1 PDTSTFATVSRAKEW
16 LSTCTKHHGDCLV
29 PARTELPSRVLVVS
43 NHKVILRETKGEI
56 GRYVALSHCW
66 GRNPVVRTLRANIR
80 DHKENIPWPALS
92 KTFQDAII
100 LTWRLG
106 FHYLWIDSL
115 CIIQDDPD
123 DWAEQA
129 SRMAQVFSNAQLTI
143 AASRAADGAG
153 GCFTRYAS
161 EPFTL
166 VETDGQVR
174 AVTDPGAWAAFVPAP
189 ATTDRDGATRRLRI
203 GPQIEHGLTRAP
215 LLQRAWVLQEQV
227 LSPRLLHFA
236 CGELYWE
243 CVSHVACECR
253 GWERRAETL
262 QSETRLRKAHGRLV
276 ELRHRH
282 RRGGGLAATAMA
294 AKAAEPLERSKD
306 FEAYRTL
313 VEQYM
318 DLDITNDAD
327 RLPALSGITFGRPH
341 DEYLAGMWR
350 SMLIESLH
358 WSPSRRGAERRAYR
372 PATYRAPSWSWASIE
387 GHITHV
393 QDFAASSYRSDDNA
407 KPKAT
412 VIAVSCTPEG
422 IDVRGRIKGGYLR
435 IRGPIE
441 EATVSKVRAAGANDR
456 AGADTCAELV
466 GKHGHIHGT
475 CLLDVP
481 LVSAR
486 GESAEVKKS
495 GRVLCL
501 QISTSA
507 ALVLK
512 SIASPPGSYTR
523 VGILITDE
531 QTTHAWFTHSRSE
544 AVFIS

>member
-1 PDTSTFATVSRAKEW
+1 
-16 LSTCTKHHGDCLV
+16 
-29 PARTELPSRVLVVS
+29 
-43 NHKVILRETKGEI
+43 TKGEI

-80 DHKENIPWPALS
+80 DHKENIPWPSLS

-100 LTWRLG
+100 FTWRLG

-166 VETDGQVR
+166 
-174 AVTDPGAWAAFVPAP
+174 
-189 ATTDRDGATRRLRI
+189 I
-203 GPQIEHGLTRAP
+203 KHGLTRAP

-253 GWERRAETL
+253 GWEQRAESL
-262 QSETRLRKAHGRLV
+262 QSETRLRKAHGRL
-276 ELRHRH
+276 
-282 RRGGGLAATAMA
+282 
-294 AKAAEPLERSKD
+294 D

-372 PATYRAPSWSWASIE
+372 PAIYRAPSWSWASIE
-387 GHITHV
+387 GHI
-393 QDFAASSYRSDDNA
+393 
-407 KPKAT
+407 
-412 VIAVSCTPEG
+412 
-422 IDVRGRIKGGYLR
+422 
-435 IRGPIE
+435 
-441 EATVSKVRAAGANDR
+441 
-456 AGADTCAELV
+456 
-466 GKHGHIHGT
+466 
-475 CLLDVP
+475 
-481 LVSAR
+481 
-486 GESAEVKKS
+486 
-495 GRVLCL
+495 
-501 QISTSA
+501 
-507 ALVLK
+507 
-512 SIASPPGSYTR
+512 
-523 VGILITDE
+523 
-531 QTTHAWFTHSRSE
+531 
-544 AVFIS
+544 